1 MILIHNQ
8 LLYVEEIMK
17 NNIIIN
23 KNEKIVVM
31 YEKNSM

>member
-31 YEKNSM
+31 YEKI